1 LKKQELLIVS
11 YFVDKSFFLYYYI
24 NMNRVHESETASI
37 ERELVLEKEISEPE
51 ILVKISESL
60 NRIDQNLK
68 AAHQSV
74 KKIDKKLKRIDHNV
88 THTGIS

>member
-1 LKKQELLIVS
+1 
-11 YFVDKSFFLYYYI
+11 
-24 NMNRVHESETASI
+24 MNRVHEPETASS
-37 ERELVLEKEISEPE
+37 ERELVLEKKISDQE
-51 ILVKISESL
+51 ILLKISESL

-74 KKIDKKLKRIDHNV
+74 KKIDKKLKKIDHNV

>member
-1 LKKQELLIVS
+1 
-11 YFVDKSFFLYYYI
+11 
-24 NMNRVHESETASI
+24 MNRVHEPGRTSI
-37 ERELVLEKEISEPE
+37 ESELVLEKEISDQE
-51 ILVKISESL
+51 ILLKISESL

-74 KKIDKKLKRIDHNV
+74 KKIDKKLKKIDHNV

>member
-1 LKKQELLIVS
+1 
-11 YFVDKSFFLYYYI
+11 
-24 NMNRVHESETASI
+24 MNRVHEPETASI

-51 ILVKISESL
+51 ILLKISESL

-74 KKIDKKLKRIDHNV
+74 KKIDKKLKKIDHNV